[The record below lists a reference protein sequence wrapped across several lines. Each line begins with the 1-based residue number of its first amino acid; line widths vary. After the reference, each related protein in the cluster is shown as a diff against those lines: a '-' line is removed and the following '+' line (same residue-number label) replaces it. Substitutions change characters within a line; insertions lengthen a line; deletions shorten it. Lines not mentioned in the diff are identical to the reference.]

1 MRHKRSAIRQPRTTF
16 TGKLYIRYGIPPLSA
31 IVSPM
36 PNLPIHDV
44 LPDIKD
50 TLTTHNRLVLQA
62 PPGAGKTTA
71 VPIALL
77 DQSWLGN
84 KQIIMLEPRRL
95 AARNA
100 AARMAFLLGEKVGK
114 TVGYQIR
121 QDNCFGDKT
130 KILVVTEGIL
140 TRKLQ
145 ADPEL
150 KKTALVIFDEFHERS
165 LHADLS
171 LALCLQ
177 SQQILREDLKIL
189 VMSATLNTDAVATLL
204 DNAPIIQSEGR
215 SFPVENKYLGN
226 IIRQHNTNPQQ
237 QLMINLTNTVKKI
250 IHEHEGNCLV
260 FLPGVKEINQLSRQ
274 IKQILDKESISNL
287 LIAPLHG
294 SLNKQQQDLA
304 IAAPPASSS
313 HKAMRKIVLATNI
326 AETSITIEGISC
338 VIDSGLERILDY
350 SPASGMNR
358 LNTRSI
364 SQDSAVQRSG
374 RAGRLSAGV
383 CYRMWTA
390 EQQPHLA
397 KHVSAE
403 ILHSDLSSLVLELA
417 NWGVTQMDD
426 MQWMDLPPAG
436 ATEQAKTLLQQL
448 GAIDELENINAHGR
462 NMLKLGTHP
471 RLAHMM
477 LAALQLDQ
485 AYHACLIAS
494 LLTEKDIFQAARSDK
509 NAEKSADIHDRI
521 NILAHGRFNHQG
533 IDSQQCKRIIQT
545 ADDFFRRLKQCR
557 ESISHKGALNK
568 DRPDANYSGVL
579 LAYAYPDRIAK
590 RRNANEAR
598 YLLSNGKGAVIPP
611 FLQHHL
617 HEYLVVANLDANF
630 SANRGE
636 ACIYLAADISAD
648 QLQEYFSENIQYEE
662 RVQWNENTQRVEV
675 KQTNRMGK
683 IMLEESIQND
693 VKNTKTQEAI
703 QQCLMQAVRDTK
715 LECLNWSAKAL
726 SLKQRVQFINHHLD
740 NSAALKKQFGDAP
753 LPDFSEQRLSDT
765 IDAWLQ
771 PHLSHENSLKQCLK
785 LDLYSLL
792 LNQLSWEQQQLIK
805 QLAPERISVPSGS
818 AVNIDYSDQEQPVL
832 AVRLQEVF
840 GLYDTPTLFNGQCK
854 LMMHLLSPARKP
866 MQVTQDLNSF
876 WKTTYHD
883 VKKELRGKYKRHY
896 WPDDP
901 FTAQATSKTK
911 KQMNRE

>member
-1 MRHKRSAIRQPRTTF
+1 MTS
-16 TGKLYIRYGIPPLSA
+16 
-31 IVSPM
+31 
-36 PNLPIHDV
+36 LPIHDV
-44 LPDIKD
+44 LPEIKKK
-50 TLTTHNRLVLQA
+50 LITHNRLVLQA

-77 DQSWLGN
+77 DQSWLGD

-100 AARMAFLLGEKVGK
+100 AARMAFLLGEKVGES
-114 TVGYQIR
+114 VGYQIR
-121 QDNCFGDKT
+121 QDNCFSDKT

-150 KKTALVIFDEFHERS
+150 QNTALVIFDEFHERS

-177 SQQILREDLKIL
+177 SQDVLREDLKIL
-189 VMSATLNTDAVATLL
+189 VMSATLNSDAVATLL

-215 SFPVENKYLGN
+215 SFPVENRYLDN
-226 IIRQHNTNPQQ
+226 VLRQHNINPQQ
-237 QLMINLTNTVKKI
+237 QLMINLSNTVKTF

-274 IKQILDKESISNL
+274 LKQILDHDSTTNII
-287 LIAPLHG
+287 IAPLHG
-294 SLNKQQQDLA
+294 SLNKMQQDLA
-304 IAAPPASSS
+304 IATPADG
-313 HKAMRKIVLATNI
+313 AMRKIVLATNI

-338 VIDSGLERILDY
+338 VIDSGLERLLDY

-390 EQQPHLA
+390 AQQSRLL
-397 KHVSAE
+397 KHAAPE

-417 NWGVTQMDD
+417 NWGVTQADE
-426 MQWMDLPPAG
+426 MQWMDTPPHS

-448 GAIDELENINAHGR
+448 GAIDGRGNITSHGR
-462 NMLKLGTHP
+462 DMLRLGTHP

-477 LAALQLDQ
+477 LAAVKLDQ

-509 NAEKSADIHDRI
+509 KNSAKSADIHDRL
-521 NILAHGRFNHQG
+521 NILNHAG
-533 IDSQQCKRIIQT
+533 SNHSGTDHQQIKRIIQS
-545 ADDFFRRLKQCR
+545 ADDFFKRVRQSSKA
-557 ESISHKGALNK
+557 KLNK
-568 DRPDANYSGVL
+568 ERPDNHYSGVL

-590 RRNANEAR
+590 QRNANQAR

-617 HEYLVVANLDANF
+617 HEYLVVANLDAKQ
-630 SANRGE
+630 GE
-636 ACIYLAADISAD
+636 ACIYLAADISAE
-648 QLQEYFSENIQYEE
+648 QLQEHFSEHIQHEE
-662 RVQWNENTQRVEV
+662 RVEWNEGAQRVEI
-675 KQTNRMGK
+675 KQTSSVGK
-683 IMLEESIQND
+683 IVLHESIVNHSE
-693 VKNTKTQEAI
+693 NREAV
-703 QQCLMQAVRDTK
+703 QQCLMQAIRDMG
-715 LECLNWSAKAL
+715 LACLNWSAKAQ
-726 SLKQRVQFINHHLD
+726 SLKQRVQCINHHLH
-740 NSAALKKQFGDAP
+740 NNPAVKKQFADLP
-753 LPDFSEQRLSDT
+753 LPDFSKQALCDRL
-765 IDAWLQ
+765 DAWLQ
-771 PHLSHENSLKQCLK
+771 PHLSNENSLKQCCK
-785 LDLYSLL
+785 LDLYNLL
-792 LNQLSWEQQQLIK
+792 LNQLSWQQQQLIK
-805 QLAPERISVPSGS
+805 QLAPAKISVPSGS
-818 AVNIDYSDQEQPVL
+818 SVFIDYSDPAQPLL

-840 GLYDTPTLFNGQCK
+840 GLYDTPTLLNGQCK
-854 LMMHLLSPARKP
+854 LTMQLLSPARKP

-876 WKTTYHD
+876 WNTTYHD

-911 KQMNRE
+911 KQMNRN

>member
-1 MRHKRSAIRQPRTTF
+1 
-16 TGKLYIRYGIPPLSA
+16 
-31 IVSPM
+31 M
-36 PNLPIHDV
+36 PTLPINDV
-44 LPDIKD
+44 LADIKD
-50 TLTTHNRLVLQA
+50 KLTTHSRLVLQA

-77 DQSWLGN
+77 DQHWLGDM
-84 KQIIMLEPRRL
+84 QIIMLEPRRL

-100 AARMAFLLGEKVGK
+100 AARMAFLLNEKVGE

-121 QDNCFGDKT
+121 QDNCISHKT

-189 VMSATLNTDAVATLL
+189 VMSATLNTDAVSTLL

-215 SFPVENKYLGN
+215 SFPVENRYLDNN
-226 IIRQHNTNPQQ
+226 ISQKNTNPQQ
-237 QLMINLTNTVKKI
+237 QLIINLTNTVKKF

-274 IKQILDKESISNL
+274 IKQVLDSQSIKNI

-304 IAAPPASSS
+304 IAAPLNRDKE
-313 HKAMRKIVLATNI
+313 KAMRKVVLATNI

-338 VIDSGLERILDY
+338 VIDSGLERMLNY

-358 LNTRSI
+358 LNTQSI

-383 CYRMWTA
+383 CYRLWTA
-390 EQQPHLA
+390 EQQSRLL
-397 KHVSAE
+397 KQSSAE
-403 ILHSDLSSLVLELA
+403 ILHSDLSSLMLELA
-417 NWGVTQMDD
+417 NWGVSQIDE
-426 MQWMDLPPAG
+426 MQWIDLPPIS

-448 GAIDELENINAHGR
+448 SAIDDHGKITAHGQD
-462 NMLKLGTHP
+462 MLKLGTHP
-471 RLAHMM
+471 RLAHMI
-477 LAALQLDQ
+477 LAAVKIDQ

-494 LLTEKDIFQAARSDK
+494 LLTEKDLFQASAD
-509 NAEKSADIHDRI
+509 KSADIHDRLNLLI
-521 NILAHGRFNHQG
+521 HGSANHHG
-533 IDSQQCKRIIQT
+533 IDNQQYKRILQS
-545 ADDFFRRLKQCR
+545 ADDFFKRVKQC
-557 ESISHKGALNK
+557 SPTNSNK
-568 DRPDANYSGVL
+568 ATLSKETPDNNLSGVL

-590 RRNANEAR
+590 RRNGNEAR

-611 FLQHHL
+611 YFQHHL
-617 HEYLVVANLDANF
+617 HEYIVVTNLDAKQ
-630 SANRGE
+630 GE
-636 ACIYLAADISAD
+636 AIIYLAADISAE
-648 QLQEYFSENIQYEE
+648 QLQEYFTDNIQHEE
-662 RVQWNENTQRVEV
+662 NVEWNENAQRVEA
-675 KQTNRMGK
+675 KQTSRIGK
-683 IMLEESIQND
+683 IMLQESILHH
-693 VKNTKTQEAI
+693 VKNKKTQEAI
-703 QQCLMQAVRDTK
+703 TQCLLQAVRDTR
-715 LECLNWSAKAL
+715 LECLNWSAQA
-726 SLKQRVQFINHHLD
+726 SNLKQRVQFINHHL
-740 NSAALKKQFGDAP
+740 NNNPTVKKQFADQP
-753 LPDFSEQRLSDT
+753 LPDFSEQALIDT
-765 IDAWLQ
+765 LDEWLQ
-771 PHLSHENSLKQCLK
+771 PHFSNENSLKQCFK
-785 LDLYSLL
+785 LNCHSLL

-805 QLAPERISVPSGS
+805 QLAPERIKVPSGS
-818 AVNIDYSDQEQPVL
+818 AVSIDYSDPAQPVL

-840 GLYDTPTLFNGQCK
+840 GLYDTPTLLNGHCK
-854 LMMHLLSPARKP
+854 LMMHLLSPARHP

-876 WKTTYHD
+876 WKTTYHE
-883 VKKELRGKYKRHY
+883 VKKDLRGKYKRHY

-911 KQMNRE
+911 KQMNRQ

>member
-1 MRHKRSAIRQPRTTF
+1 MSNISKPT
-16 TGKLYIRYGIPPLSA
+16 
-31 IVSPM
+31 
-36 PNLPIHDV
+36 LPINDV

-50 TLTTHNRLVLQA
+50 ELTTHNRLVLQA

-77 DQSWLGN
+77 DQKWLGDR
-84 KQIIMLEPRRL
+84 QIIMLEPRRL

-100 AARMAFLLGEKVGK
+100 ATRMAFLLNEKVGE

-121 QDNCFGDKT
+121 QDNCFGNKT

-177 SQQILREDLKIL
+177 SQQILRDDLKIL
-189 VMSATLNTDAVATLL
+189 VMSATLNTDTVASLL
-204 DNAPIIQSEGR
+204 YNAPIIQSEGR
-215 SFPVENKYLGN
+215 SFPVENKYLDKV
-226 IIRQHNTNPQQ
+226 IRQRSTNPQQ
-237 QLMINLTNTVKKI
+237 QLMINLTNTVKKFI
-250 IHEHEGNCLV
+250 YEHQGNCLV

-274 IKQILDKESISNL
+274 IKQIIENESESESKSKSSKNI

-304 IAAPPASSS
+304 IASP
-313 HKAMRKIVLATNI
+313 KDKTQRKIVLATNI

-358 LNTRSI
+358 LNTQSI

-374 RAGRLSAGV
+374 RAGRLSAGI

-390 EQQPHLA
+390 EQQSRLL
-397 KHVSAE
+397 KHPSAE
-403 ILHSDLSSLVLELA
+403 ILNSDLSSLVLELA
-417 NWGVTQMDD
+417 NWGVTDVNEL
-426 MQWMDLPPAG
+426 QWMDLPPIS

-448 GAIDELENINAHGR
+448 SAIDDQGKITAHGR
-462 NMLKLGTHP
+462 DMLKLGTHP
-471 RLAHMM
+471 RLAHMI
-477 LAALQLDQ
+477 LSAVKLDQ

-494 LLTEKDIFQAARSDK
+494 ILTEKDLFQANAK
-509 NAEKSADIHDRI
+509 NSIQKSADIHDRL
-521 NILAHGRFNHQG
+521 NVLMHGQSNFHSQSNLQSTNHHGQNG
-533 IDSQQCKRIIQT
+533 IDNQQRKRIIQT
-545 ADDFFRRLKQCR
+545 ADDFFKRVKRCSPDL
-557 ESISHKGALNK
+557 LNK
-568 DRPDANYSGVL
+568 ATLNQNTATPDNNFSGVL

-590 RRNANEAR
+590 RRSGNQAR

-611 FLQHHL
+611 HLQHHH
-617 HEYLVVANLDANF
+617 HEYLVVANLDAKQ
-630 SANRGE
+630 GE
-636 ACIYLAADISAD
+636 AFIYLAADISAE
-648 QLQEYFSENIQYEE
+648 QLQEYFIENIQQEE
-662 RVQWNENTQRVEV
+662 AVEWNESAQRVEA
-675 KQTNRMGK
+675 KQTKRIGK
-683 IMLEESIQND
+683 IILQESKLQD
-693 VKNTKTQEAI
+693 VKNTKTQDAI
-703 QQCLMQAVRDTK
+703 QESLVQAVRNTK
-715 LECLNWSAKAL
+715 LECLNWSGKAD
-726 SLKQRVQFINHHLD
+726 SLKQRVQFINYHL
-740 NSAALKKQFGDAP
+740 NNNPEFKKQFAVQSF
-753 LPDFSEQRLSDT
+753 PDFSEQALSDT
-765 IDAWLQ
+765 LDEWLK
-771 PHLSHENSLKQCLK
+771 PYLSNENSLKQCFK
-785 LDLYSLL
+785 LDCYNLL
-792 LNQLSWEQQQLIK
+792 LNQLNWDQQQLIK
-805 QLAPERISVPSGS
+805 QLAPIRISVPSGS
-818 AVNIDYSDQEQPVL
+818 SVNIDYSDPVQPVL

-840 GLYDTPTLFNGQCK
+840 GLYDTPTLLNGQCK

-866 MQVTQDLNSF
+866 MQITQDLNSF

-911 KQMNRE
+911 KQMNRG

>member
-1 MRHKRSAIRQPRTTF
+1 
-16 TGKLYIRYGIPPLSA
+16 
-31 IVSPM
+31 M
-36 PNLPIHDV
+36 PTLPINDA
-44 LPDIKD
+44 LPDIKNK
-50 TLTTHNRLVLQA
+50 LTTHNRLVLQA

-77 DQSWLGN
+77 DQNWLGDR
-84 KQIIMLEPRRL
+84 QIIMLEPRRL

-100 AARMAFLLGEKVGK
+100 TARMAFLLNEKIGE

-121 QDNCFGDKT
+121 QDTCFSDKT

-189 VMSATLNTDAVATLL
+189 VMSATLNTNAIATLL

-215 SFPVENKYLGN
+215 SFPVENKYLISQN
-226 IIRQHNTNPQQ
+226 NTNPQQ
-237 QLMINLTNTVKKI
+237 QLMINLTNTVKKF
-250 IHEHEGNCLV
+250 IHEYEGNCLV
-260 FLPGVKEINQLSRQ
+260 FLPGVKEINQLSKL
-274 IKQILDKESISNL
+274 IKKILENESINNI

-304 IAAPPASSS
+304 ISSPKDAGQNKE
-313 HKAMRKIVLATNI
+313 KAMRKIVLATNI
-326 AETSITIEGISC
+326 AETSITIEGINC

-358 LNTRSI
+358 LNTQSI

-390 EQQPHLA
+390 EQQSRLL
-397 KHVSAE
+397 KHASAE

-417 NWGVTQMDD
+417 NWGVTELNE
-426 MQWMDLPPAG
+426 MQWMDLPPIS

-448 GAIDELENINAHGR
+448 GAIDDRGKINTHGR
-462 NMLKLGTHP
+462 DMLKLGTHP

-477 LAALQLDQ
+477 LAALKLDQ

-494 LLTEKDIFQAARSDK
+494 LLTEKDLFQA
-509 NAEKSADIHDRI
+509 NADKSADIHDRI
-521 NILAHGRFNHQG
+521 NVLVQGISNQHG

-545 ADDFFRRLKQCR
+545 ADDFFKRVKRCKPTTLNKA
-557 ESISHKGALNK
+557 ALNK
-568 DRPDANYSGVL
+568 ETPDNNVSGVL

-590 RRNANEAR
+590 RRNGNEAR

-611 FLQHHL
+611 YLQHHL
-617 HEYLVVANLDANF
+617 HQYVVVANLDAKQ
-630 SANRGE
+630 GE
-636 ACIYLAADISAD
+636 ACIYLAADISAE
-648 QLQEYFSENIQYEE
+648 QLQKYFIDNIQHEE
-662 RVQWNENTQRVEV
+662 SVEWNESAQRVEV
-675 KQTNRMGK
+675 KQTNRIGK
-683 IMLEESIQND
+683 IILQESILHD
-693 VKNTKTQEAI
+693 TKNTKTQNAI

-715 LECLNWSAKAL
+715 LECLNWNAKAS
-726 SLKQRVQFINHHLD
+726 SLKQRVQFINHHLK
-740 NSAALKKQFGDAP
+740 NNPAIKKQFADQP
-753 LPDFSEQRLSDT
+753 LPDFSEQTLSDT
-765 IDAWLQ
+765 LDEWLQ
-771 PHLSHENSLKQCLK
+771 PHLSNANSLKQCFK
-785 LDLYSLL
+785 LDCHSLL
-792 LNQLSWEQQQLIK
+792 LNQLSWKQQQLIK
-805 QLAPERISVPSGS
+805 QLAPERINVPSGS
-818 AVNIDYSDQEQPVL
+818 SVNIDYSDPLQPVL

-840 GLYDTPTLFNGQCK
+840 GLYDTPTLLNGQCQ
-854 LMMHLLSPARKP
+854 LMMHLLSPSRNP

-876 WKTTYHD
+876 WQTTYHD

-901 FTAQATSKTK
+901 FTAQATSRTK
-911 KQMNRE
+911 KQMNRDA

>member
-1 MRHKRSAIRQPRTTF
+1 MTT
-16 TGKLYIRYGIPPLSA
+16 
-31 IVSPM
+31 
-36 PNLPIHDV
+36 LPINDV
-44 LPDIKD
+44 LADIKD
-50 TLTTHNRLVLQA
+50 KLTTHNRLVLQA

-77 DQSWLGN
+77 EQNWLGDR
-84 KQIIMLEPRRL
+84 QIIMLEPRRL

-100 AARMAFLLGEKVGK
+100 AARMAFLLNEKIGE

-121 QDNCFGDKT
+121 QDNCFSDKT

-215 SFPVENKYLGN
+215 SFPVENKYLEKV
-226 IIRQHNTNPQQ
+226 IRQNNTNPQQ
-237 QLMINLTNTVKKI
+237 QLMINLTNTVKKF

-274 IKQILDKESISNL
+274 IKQLLENKSESKSSMNI

-304 IAAPPASSS
+304 IASPSN
-313 HKAMRKIVLATNI
+313 KAMRKIVLATNI

-338 VIDSGLERILDY
+338 VIDSGLERMLDY

-390 EQQPHLA
+390 EQQPRLL
-397 KHVSAE
+397 KHASAE

-417 NWGVTQMDD
+417 NWGVTQVDE
-426 MQWMDLPPAG
+426 MQWMDLPPSSAI
-436 ATEQAKTLLQQL
+436 EQAKTLLQQL
-448 GAIDELENINAHGR
+448 SAIDDKGKINAHGCD
-462 NMLKLGTHP
+462 MLKLGTHP

-477 LAALQLDQ
+477 LAALKLDQ

-494 LLTEKDIFQAARSDK
+494 LLTEKDLFQA
-509 NAEKSADIHDRI
+509 NANKSADTTSNKSADIHERL
-521 NILAHGRFNHQG
+521 NVLVHARSNYHSSNHHGQHG

-545 ADDFFRRLKQCR
+545 ADDFFKRVKHRSQSTLTT
-557 ESISHKGALNK
+557 ATLNK
-568 DRPDANYSGVL
+568 QTPDNKYSGVL

-590 RRNANEAR
+590 RRNGNEAR
-598 YLLSNGKGAVIPP
+598 YLLSNGKGAFIPP
-611 FLQHHL
+611 YFQHHH
-617 HEYLVVANLDANF
+617 HEYLVVANLDAKQ
-630 SANRGE
+630 GE
-636 ACIYLAADISAD
+636 ACIYLAADISAE
-648 QLQEYFSENIQYEE
+648 QLQEYFIDNIQHEE
-662 RVQWNENTQRVEV
+662 RVEWNESAQRVEA
-675 KQTNRMGK
+675 KQTSRIGK
-683 IMLEESIQND
+683 IILQESILHD
-693 VKNTKTQEAI
+693 VKNTKSKEAI
-703 QQCLMQAVRDTK
+703 QQCLMQAIRNTG
-715 LECLNWSAKAL
+715 LECLNWNAKAN
-726 SLKQRVQFINHHLD
+726 SLKQRVQFINHHL
-740 NSAALKKQFGDAP
+740 NNNPAVKKQFAEQP
-753 LPDFSEQRLSDT
+753 LPDFSEQTLSDT
-765 IDAWLQ
+765 LDEWLQ
-771 PHLSHENSLKQCLK
+771 PYLNNENSLKQCFK
-785 LDLYSLL
+785 LDLHSLL

-805 QLAPERISVPSGS
+805 QLAPMRISVPSGS
-818 AVNIDYSDQEQPVL
+818 SINIDYSDPVQPVL

-840 GLYDTPTLFNGQCK
+840 GLYDTPTVLNGHCK
-854 LMMHLLSPARKP
+854 LMMHLLSPARHP

-876 WKTTYHD
+876 WQTTYHD
-883 VKKELRGKYKRHY
+883 VKKDLRGKYKRHY

>member
-1 MRHKRSAIRQPRTTF
+1 MQT
-16 TGKLYIRYGIPPLSA
+16 
-31 IVSPM
+31 
-36 PNLPIHDV
+36 LPINDV
-44 LPDIKD
+44 LADIKD
-50 TLTTHNRLVLQA
+50 KLTTHNRLVLQA

-77 DQSWLGN
+77 DQNWLGER
-84 KQIIMLEPRRL
+84 QIIMLEPRRL

-100 AARMAFLLGEKVGK
+100 AARMAFLLNEKVGE

-121 QDNCFGDKT
+121 QDNCFSDKT

-189 VMSATLNTDAVATLL
+189 VMSATLNTDAVAHLL

-215 SFPVENKYLGN
+215 SFPVENKYLDKIN
-226 IIRQHNTNPQQ
+226 SQNNTNPQQ
-237 QLMINLTNTVKKI
+237 QLMINLTNTVKKFI
-250 IHEHEGNCLV
+250 NEHEGNCLV
-260 FLPGVKEINQLSRQ
+260 FLPGVKEINQMSRQ
-274 IKQILDKESISNL
+274 IKQILENESESKSIKNI

-304 IAAPPASSS
+304 IASPSDN
-313 HKAMRKIVLATNI
+313 AMRKIVLATNI

-390 EQQPHLA
+390 EQQPRLL
-397 KHVSAE
+397 KHASAE
-403 ILHSDLSSLVLELA
+403 ILNSDLSSLVLELA
-417 NWGVTQMDD
+417 NWGVTEVDE
-426 MQWMDLPPAG
+426 MQWMDLPPSSAI
-436 ATEQAKTLLQQL
+436 EQAKTLLQQL
-448 GAIDELENINAHGR
+448 SAIDEHGKINAHGR
-462 NMLKLGTHP
+462 DMLKLGAHP

-477 LAALQLDQ
+477 LAALKLDQ

-494 LLTEKDIFQAARSDK
+494 LLTEKELFQA
-509 NAEKSADIHDRI
+509 NADKSADVHDRL
-521 NILAHGRFNHQG
+521 NVLVHARSNQHG
-533 IDSQQCKRIIQT
+533 IDKHQCKRIIQS
-545 ADDFFRRLKQCR
+545 ADDFFKRVKRCSPTIIK
-557 ESISHKGALNK
+557 SATLNK
-568 DRPDANYSGVL
+568 ETPDNKVSGVL

-590 RRNANEAR
+590 RRNGNEAR
-598 YLLSNGKGAVIPP
+598 YLLSNGKGAFIPP
-611 FLQHHL
+611 YFQHHL
-617 HEYLVVANLDANF
+617 HEYLVVANLDAKQ
-630 SANRGE
+630 GE
-636 ACIYLAADISAD
+636 ACIYLAADISAE
-648 QLQEYFSENIQYEE
+648 QLQEYFIDNIQHEE
-662 RVQWNENTQRVEV
+662 RVEWNESAQRVEA
-675 KQTNRMGK
+675 KQTSRIGK
-683 IMLEESIQND
+683 IIIQESILND
-693 VKNTKTQEAI
+693 IKNTETKEAI
-703 QQCLMQAVRDTK
+703 QQRLIQAIKNTG
-715 LECLNWSAKAL
+715 LECLNWNEKAN
-726 SLKQRVQFINHHLD
+726 SLKQRVQFINHHL
-740 NSAALKKQFGDAP
+740 NNTAIKKQFADQP
-753 LPDFSEQRLSDT
+753 LPDFSEQTLSDT
-765 IDAWLQ
+765 LDEWLQ
-771 PHLSHENSLKQCLK
+771 PYLNNENSLKQCFK

-792 LNQLSWEQQQLIK
+792 LNQLSWEQQQLIN

-818 AVNIDYSDQEQPVL
+818 AVNIDYSDPMQPVL

-840 GLYDTPTLFNGQCK
+840 GLCDTPTVLNGHCK
-854 LMMHLLSPARKP
+854 LMMHLLSPARHP

-883 VKKELRGKYKRHY
+883 VKKDLRGKYKRHY

-911 KQMNRE
+911 KQMNRDA